1 MNSESKLVDETMEN
15 RNTNKD
21 NDQRWNIKTA
31 YINTNETE
39 DKREASR
46 REGERGRSKNSNNT
60 NSSLCV
66 DTVFSNADL

>member
-46 REGERGRSKNSNNT
+46 REWKRGGSKKN
-60 NSSLCV
+60 SLCV
-66 DTVFSNADL
+66 DTVFSNADLWAFK

>member
-46 REGERGRSKNSNNT
+46 RE
-60 NSSLCV
+60 
-66 DTVFSNADL
+66 